1 MLNLMKHTCRKMRSL
16 MRRRQVIV
24 AELLRHA
31 RIVTDPETLAGLDAE
46 VARRKGNAE
55 SDRLNAKSE
64 PAW

>member
-1 MLNLMKHTCRKMRSL
+1 
-16 MRRRQVIV
+16 MRRRQVVV

-55 SDRLNAKSE
+55 SDRLNARSE